1 MPPGSAPETVSILGA
16 TGSIGL
22 STLDL
27 VGRNPDRFQVEALTA
42 NANAAALAELAIRF
56 RARLAVVADPAA
68 YGPLKAALAGTG
80 IEAAAGPPAV
90 EEAAVRPVS
99 RLMAAIVGA
108 AGLAPTLAAARS
120 GATILLANKEC
131 LVSAGRLFMDTVRRH
146 GARVIP
152 VDSEHCAV
160 FQALDSE
167 RREAVESVTITA
179 SGGPFRTW
187 NAEQMARA
195 RPEDALRH
203 PVWSMGAKISIDSAT
218 LMNKGL
224 ELIEARYL
232 FDLDPERLCVVVHP
246 ESIVHGFVT
255 YADGSV
261 IAQLALPDMRTPIAY
276 ALAWPDRLATPMDRL
291 DLCSLGRLSFE
302 PPDLQRFPALALAQQ
317 ALYRND
323 GTATVLNAANE
334 IAVNAFLQRR
344 IKFPD
349 IATIVDKAVSRAD
362 TEGVGEVESLEDAM
376 ALDGWA
382 RRVAGGFIS
391 GLLAPAG

>member
-1 MPPGSAPETVSILGA
+1 MPSCSAPEAISILGA

-27 VGRNPDRFQVEALTA
+27 VGRNSDRFQVEALTA
-42 NANAAALAELAIRF
+42 NGNARALAELAIRH
-56 RARLAVVADPAA
+56 RARLAVVADPGA
-68 YGPLKAALAGTG
+68 YGHLKAALAGTG
-80 IEAAAGPPAV
+80 IEAAAGPQAV
-90 EEAAVRPVS
+90 EEAALRPVS

-146 GARVIP
+146 GARVLP
-152 VDSEHCAV
+152 VDSEHCAI
-160 FQALDSE
+160 FQALDRE
-167 RREAVESVTITA
+167 RSEAVDSVTITA

-187 NAEQMARA
+187 SVERMARA

-224 ELIEARYL
+224 ELIEARHL
-232 FDLDPERLCVVVHP
+232 FDLAPERLHVIVHP
-246 ESIVHGFVT
+246 ESIVHGFVS
-255 YADGSV
+255 YVDGTV

-276 ALAWPDRLATPMDRL
+276 ALAWPHRLATPMDRL
-291 DLCSLGRLSFE
+291 DLCALGRLTFE
-302 PPDLQRFPALALAQQ
+302 QPDTTRFPALALARL
-317 ALYRND
+317 ALSRDD

-334 IAVNAFLQRR
+334 IAVNAFLQGR

-362 TEGVGEVESLEDAM
+362 TEGVGEAESLEDAI

-382 RRVAGGFIS
+382 RRIAGGYIS
-391 GLLAPAG
+391 GLLAPAD

>member
-1 MPPGSAPETVSILGA
+1 MPPGSAPETISILGA

-27 VGRNPDRFQVEALTA
+27 IGRNPDRFEVEALTA
-42 NANAAALAELAIRF
+42 NANATALAELAIRF

-68 YGPLKAALAGTG
+68 YGELKAALAGTG
-80 IEAAAGPPAV
+80 IEVAAGPSAV
-90 EEAAVRPVS
+90 QEAAVRPVS

-131 LVSAGRLFMDTVRRH
+131 LVSAGRLFMDTARRH
-146 GARVIP
+146 RARVIP
-152 VDSEHCAV
+152 VDSEHCAI
-160 FQALDSE
+160 FQALDSN
-167 RREAVESVTITA
+167 RPEAVESVTITA

-187 NAEQMARA
+187 SVEQMARA

-224 ELIEARYL
+224 ELIEARHL
-232 FDLDPERLCVVVHP
+232 FDLEPERLSVVVHP

-276 ALAWPDRLATPMDRL
+276 ALAWPERLATPMDRL
-291 DLCSLGRLSFE
+291 DLCSVGRLTFE
-302 PPDLQRFPALALAQQ
+302 SPDLQRFPALALAQQ
-317 ALYRND
+317 ALSRND

-362 TEGVGEVESLEDAM
+362 TEGVGDVESLEDAV

-382 RRVAGGFIS
+382 RRIAGGFIS
-391 GLLAPAG
+391 GLLTPAG